1 MPPMKKQDSSPA
13 ALRAAIAALE
23 AANTKLLADISEQ
36 TQLPD
41 LVAAAVLAHEQARWR
56 VRVRHH
62 PRLTFNDQL
71 RIPARCPLPVYLRVA
86 GSVGREVQAA
96 IRRGQRPRG
105 AGHRQ
110 QPLDLRAVGRGQHPH
125 A

>member
-1 MPPMKKQDSSPA
+1 MQRHPLVNGLEVGRQ
-13 ALRAAIAALE
+13 RAIAAVR
-23 AANTKLLADISEQ
+23 EQ
-36 TQLPD
+36 AQLPD
-41 LVAAAVLAHEQARWR
+41 LIAAAVLAHQQARWR

-62 PRLTFNDQL
+62 PRLAFEDEL
-71 RIPARCPLPVYLRVA
+71 RLLAWCPLPVYLRVA

-105 AGHRQ
+105 PGHRQ
-110 QPLDLRAVGRGQHPH
+110 QPLDLRAVGRGQRPH